1 MENLNNKKGASAL
14 TAIGYIFAIILI
26 LFGLLNLYSLASP
39 DAVNK
44 TGRVIIAFI
53 CFALGGGMIFY
64 ITKRTTVRPDKMEV
78 KVIQEIDLSGD
89 VATEKLKCDNC
100 GANLEK
106 DTVTVKA
113 GAVFVNCP
121 YCGSSYQITEK
132 PTW

>member
-1 MENLNNKKGASAL
+1 MEILNNKKGASAL
-14 TAIGYIFAIILI
+14 TAIGYIFAICLI

-39 DAVNK
+39 AAVNK
-44 TGRVIIAFI
+44 AGRVIVAII
-53 CFALGGGMIFY
+53 CFVLGGGMIFY

-78 KVIQEIDLSGD
+78 KVVQEIELSGD
-89 VATEKLKCDNC
+89 VATEKLRCENC

-106 DTVTVKA
+106 DTVKVMA

-132 PTW
+132 PSW